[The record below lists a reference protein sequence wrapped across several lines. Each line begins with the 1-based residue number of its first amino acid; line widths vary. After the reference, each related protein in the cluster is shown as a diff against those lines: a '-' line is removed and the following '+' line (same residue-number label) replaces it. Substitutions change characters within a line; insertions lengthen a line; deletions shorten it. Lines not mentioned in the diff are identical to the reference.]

1 MRTDQAPNQIRKTAA
16 AVAAGGSVG
25 DISVYAKST
34 TLLLLTLAIFLLPLP
49 SITLAAW
56 RKKIF
61 FFANRSKKCPL
72 VHECTYFT
80 LVLFARLAGLLL
92 PLSQHMFFGFFC
104 FHPADFPLFLPLFL
118 FVFSFSVSPVTQLL
132 GKEC

>member
-1 MRTDQAPNQIRKTAA
+1 MRTDQAPNQIRKTA

-61 FFANRSKKCPL
+61 FCKQKQKVPASAR
-72 VHECTYFT
+72 VHLFYFSIFCSAGW
-80 LVLFARLAGLLL
+80 LAGWLAGLLL
-92 PLSQHMFFGFFC
+92 PLSKHMFFGFFC
-104 FHPADFPLFLPLFL
+104 FHPADFPLFLPLSFCFFL
-118 FVFSFSVSPVTQLL
+118 FQ
-132 GKEC
+132 CHQ